1 MSKKRKGDSGSSG
14 EKVDRRERSWT
25 ASDVR
30 FRYVVAVSNDGL
42 AFDKSCISFHD
53 REVGQGFYD
62 ERSDRLQGASI
73 FEAAATWSEIR
84 VSFEASQ
91 TVEIVAWIH
100 TLFPELAKA
109 SPPEVAAPDVA
120 SPDVAS
126 PDVASPDVASPKV
139 PSSPPRPHRSRSPQG
154 VHRSARPAVRRREG
168 WLSVTLY
175 ASILL
180 AMCAGLVI
188 GGIGVIRS
196 AAPLVRSAYRAQV
209 DHAYRPVV
217 ATVID
222 RGTTSLAE
230 ARRARGRKYG
240 IISARLG
247 VRFSLSDEVREAA
260 VEIRVLDTAAQMLQ
274 FERTFGRLHEGSA
287 IDVLVD
293 EAYPLEPVLN
303 AASLPGAGSLIGG
316 LFGVL
321 LGAFLVALIPGLLLL
336 GFLPAKR

>member
-73 FEAAATWSEIR
+73 FEAAATCSEIR
-84 VSFEASQ
+84 GAFAASQ

-120 SPDVAS
+120 A
-126 PDVASPDVASPKV
+126 PDVASPKV
-139 PSSPPRPHRSRSPQG
+139 PSSPPRPHRSRPPQR
-154 VHRSARPAVRRREG
+154 VHRSARPAVPRREG
-168 WLSVTLY
+168 WLAVALY

-209 DHAYRPVV
+209 DHAYRPVL

-247 VRFSLSDEVREAA
+247 VRFSLSDEVREAS
-260 VEIRVLDTAAQMLQ
+260 VEIRVSDTAAQMLQ
-274 FERTFGRLHEGSA
+274 FERTFGRLHEGGA

-303 AASLPGAGSLIGG
+303 EASLPGAGSLIGG

>member
-53 REVGQGFYD
+53 REVGQGLYD

-120 SPDVAS
+120 A
-126 PDVASPDVASPKV
+126 PDVASPKV
-139 PSSPPRPHRSRSPQG
+139 PSSPPRPHRSRPPQR
-154 VHRSARPAVRRREG
+154 VHRSARPAVPRREG
-168 WLSVTLY
+168 WLAVALY

-303 AASLPGAGSLIGG
+303 EASLPGAGSLIGG

>member
-120 SPDVAS
+120 A
-126 PDVASPDVASPKV
+126 PDVASPKV
-139 PSSPPRPHRSRSPQG
+139 PSSPPRPHRSRPPQR
-154 VHRSARPAVRRREG
+154 VHRSARPAVPSREG

-209 DHAYRPVV
+209 DHAYRPVL

-247 VRFSLSDEVREAA
+247 VSFSLSDEVREAS
-260 VEIRVLDTAAQMLQ
+260 VEIRVSDTAAQMLQ

-303 AASLPGAGSLIGG
+303 EASLPGAGSLIGG

>member
-1 MSKKRKGDSGSSG
+1 M
-14 EKVDRRERSWT
+14 
-25 ASDVR
+25 
-30 FRYVVAVSNDGL
+30 
-42 AFDKSCISFHD
+42 
-53 REVGQGFYD
+53 
-62 ERSDRLQGASI
+62 
-73 FEAAATWSEIR
+73 
-84 VSFEASQ
+84 
-91 TVEIVAWIH
+91 
-100 TLFPELAKA
+100 
-109 SPPEVAAPDVA
+109 
-120 SPDVAS
+120 
-126 PDVASPDVASPKV
+126 
-139 PSSPPRPHRSRSPQG
+139 
-154 VHRSARPAVRRREG
+154 
-168 WLSVTLY
+168 TLY

-274 FERTFGRLHEGSA
+274 FGRTFGRLHEGSA

>member
-1 MSKKRKGDSGSSG
+1 MSKKRKGDPESSG

-25 ASDVR
+25 ASDAR

-53 REVGQGFYD
+53 REVGQGLYD

-84 VSFEASQ
+84 GAFAASQ
-91 TVEIVAWIH
+91 TVEMVAWIH

-120 SPDVAS
+120 SP
-126 PDVASPDVASPKV
+126 KV
-139 PSSPPRPHRSRSPQG
+139 PSSPPRPHRSRPPQR
-154 VHRSARPAVRRREG
+154 VHRSARPAVPRREG
-168 WLSVTLY
+168 WLAVALY

-209 DHAYRPVV
+209 DHAYRPVL

-247 VRFSLSDEVREAA
+247 VRFSLSDEVREAS
-260 VEIRVLDTAAQMLQ
+260 VEIRVSDTAAQMLQ

-303 AASLPGAGSLIGG
+303 EASLPGAGSLIGG